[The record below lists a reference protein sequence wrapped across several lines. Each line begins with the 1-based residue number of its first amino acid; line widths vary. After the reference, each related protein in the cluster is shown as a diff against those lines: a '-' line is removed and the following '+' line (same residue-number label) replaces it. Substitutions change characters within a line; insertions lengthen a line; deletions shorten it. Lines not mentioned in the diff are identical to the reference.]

1 MHQACKATKEGL
13 TMSEVATPSVP
24 QQEPAAKPTFTQHL
38 TKWVS
43 VIAGLIIGVLG
54 VVKMMESFTLPSCES
69 NRSLD
74 VIRSIF
80 KDKNLAPPTL
90 TDTKAAAGEAV
101 NEKLCTAH
109 YELPNEKGTLDYK
122 VFWEGWTAKV
132 MITKV
137 N

>member
-1 MHQACKATKEGL
+1 
-13 TMSEVATPSVP
+13 MSEVATPSVP
-24 QQEPAAKPTFTQHL
+24 QQKPAAKPTFTQHL

-43 VIAGLIIGVLG
+43 VIAGLIIVVLG
-54 VVKMMESFTLPSCES
+54 VLKMMESFTLPSCES
-69 NRSLD
+69 SRSLD

-80 KDKNLAPPTL
+80 KDKNLPPPTL
-90 TDTKAAAGEAV
+90 TDAKAAGEAG

-109 YELPNEKGTLDYK
+109 YELPNEKGMLDYK